1 MAGKLNKEVVSEI
14 VPIIETTPT
23 VEVILNIPPPERED
37 PGNGSRDFNRGAS
50 KVTPEEVT
58 PEATPEVTPE

>member
-37 PGNGSRDFNRGAS
+37 PGHNSRDFNRGA
-50 KVTPEEVT
+50 TEVT
-58 PEATPEVTPE
+58 PE